1 MKLSVV
7 LAVKNEEENIGACLD
22 SVKQIADEMIVV
34 DDGSSDK
41 TVEIAKKHGAKV
53 FSFVHKNNFHETK
66 QFAIERA
73 KGDWVLQLD
82 ADERV
87 TKELADEIKE
97 VVNFSDKENQSR
109 VLSSSSTVHNTLSSK
124 HLKLFLRHQKLIE
137 QREGHLGKKTGEVV
151 AFFITRR
158 NFFLGRPLIH
168 AGVYPDGVIRLI
180 KNGKARLPAKS
191 VHELMEIDGEV
202 GWLFNDLEHHD
213 SPTLKRYL
221 DRMNRYTDLQAK
233 EFETKK
239 IPATNWNLF
248 KYSFIVP
255 SVNFLKLYFRHK
267 GILDGRQGFLWSV
280 FSSLHFPI
288 TYFKYYQSKLK

>member
-1 MKLSVV
+1 M
-7 LAVKNEEENIGACLD
+7 
-22 SVKQIADEMIVV
+22 
-34 DDGSSDK
+34 
-41 TVEIAKKHGAKV
+41 
-53 FSFVHKNNFHETK
+53 F
-66 QFAIERA
+66 
-73 KGDWVLQLD
+73 
-82 ADERV
+82 
-87 TKELADEIKE
+87 
-97 VVNFSDKENQSR
+97 
-109 VLSSSSTVHNTLSSK
+109 
-124 HLKLFLRHQKLIE
+124 
-137 QREGHLGKKTGEVV
+137 LGK
-151 AFFITRR
+151 
-158 NFFLGRPLIH
+158 PLIH